1 MHIYLFVLYLP
12 NVIFLPISQ
21 SRLLNMI
28 RFYSYIK
35 LLLIFLILF
44 GFISIFTIFYTLWR
58 YSPELPS
65 YDSIIKYKPNLS
77 SRVYSSDG
85 LLLKSFYT
93 EERIFIPE
101 NRIPE
106 IVKFAF
112 LSSED
117 KNFYKHYGIDLFA
130 ISRAFFTNII
140 NTYSDKRVVGAST
153 ITQQVVKNLLLSNEL
168 SYTRK
173 IKEIILAIRIENI
186 LDKSS
191 ILELY
196 LNDIY
201 LGFGSYGIGSASL
214 NYFNK
219 SIYDLELHE
228 IAFLAALP
236 KAPNNYNPK
245 TNYIRAI
252 DRRNWV
258 IDRMYANGYI
268 KIEDLKYKNKPLEIY
283 KRNDTKYSDAD
294 YYFEEIRKELYST
307 FGKQRLYSDG
317 LIIKTALDSS
327 IQESANISLIEGL
340 VEYEKRHGWHGLI
353 ENTTLDNFLTKKND
367 YIKINPFYPNWDVV
381 IIEKIYKNKLEVFN
395 QSNKLLKIDLNNE
408 NNNWLLKENFKKG
421 DVIYVS
427 KINNTIVINQE
438 PKVNGAIIVLD
449 PHNGDIL
456 ALSGGYSF
464 SKSEFN
470 RATQAKRQPGSAFKP
485 IVYLAALNEGYSPST
500 LILDA
505 PYVVDQGP
513 GLPKWKPSNYTD
525 EFYGL
530 TTMRTG
536 IEKSRNLMTVRLAN
550 RIGMNKILKMANT
563 FDIDEGFDDNLSM
576 SLGSGVITLRDLT
589 NAYAIIANGGKKVKP
604 KLITSIYSKDGKK
617 IYDTRLKKCT
627 DCKVDEFSLEI
638 NPPNL
643 DENKQIVIDPR
654 LAYQITSMME
664 GVIKR
669 GTAKKLQELEVPI
682 AGKTGTTN
690 QNKDAWFIGY
700 TPDLVI
706 GVYVGYDQPKS
717 LGYKQTGSSVAV
729 PIFNKF
735 AKKIK
740 INKNKK
746 PFRIPSGISFVRID
760 PSSGKVSNTKG
771 AISEPFILGSE
782 PYSNNINIIDGLE
795 NFNNNSI
802 SGTGGLL
809 E

>member
-1 MHIYLFVLYLP
+1 MTKVFD
-12 NVIFLPISQ
+12 
-21 SRLLNMI
+21 
-28 RFYSYIK
+28 YIK
-35 LLLIFLILF
+35 LLLIFLLIF
-44 GFISIFTIFYTLWR
+44 GFISIFTIFYVLWR

-65 YDSIIKYKPNLS
+65 YESIINYKPNLS
-77 SRVYSSDG
+77 SRIYSSDG
-85 LLLKSFYT
+85 FLLKSFYT

-101 NRIPE
+101 NRIPKK
-106 IVKFAF
+106 IKYAF
-112 LSSED
+112 LASED
-117 KNFYKHYGIDLFA
+117 KNFYDHYGLDIIA
-130 ISRAFFTNII
+130 IFRAFLTNVI
-140 NTYSDKRVVGAST
+140 NLNSNKRVVGAST
-153 ITQQVVKNLLLSNEL
+153 ITQQVVKNLLLNNEL
-168 SYTRK
+168 SYSRK

-186 LDKSS
+186 LDKDE

-201 LGFGSYGIGSASL
+201 LGYGSYGIGSASL

-245 TNYIRAI
+245 KNYSKALN
-252 DRRNWV
+252 RRNWV
-258 IDRMYANGYI
+258 IDRMYENRFI
-268 KIEDLKYKNKPLEIY
+268 DKNELIYKNKPLEVY
-283 KRNDTKYSDAD
+283 KRIDIEFSDAD
-294 YYFEEIRKELYST
+294 YFYEEIRKELFNK
-307 FGKQRLYSDG
+307 FGKEKLYSEG
-317 LIIKTALDSS
+317 IIIKTSLDSS
-327 IQESANISLIEGL
+327 IQHSANLSLIEGL
-340 VEYEKRHGWHGLI
+340 IEYEKKHGWKGQI
-353 ENTTLDNFLTKKND
+353 ENTNLDEFLNKKD
-367 YIKINPFYPNWDVV
+367 FYKDINPFVSKWETV
-381 IIEKIYKNKLEVFN
+381 IIDTVNKEKLEVINLKKDKFEINLENEFN
-395 QSNKLLKIDLNNE
+395 K
-408 NNNWLLKENFKKG
+408 WLLNVTFNKG
-421 DVIYVS
+421 DVIYVEKKKNS
-427 KINNTIVINQE
+427 YIINQE
-438 PKVNGAIIVLD
+438 PNVNGAIIVID
-449 PHNGDIL
+449 PYNGDIL

-464 SKSEFN
+464 KKSEFN

-485 IVYLAALNEGYSPST
+485 IVYLAALNEGYSPAT

-550 RIGMNKILKMANT
+550 RIGMKKILDMANN
-563 FDIDEGFDDNLSM
+563 FNISEGLDTNLSM
-576 SLGSGVITLRDLT
+576 SLGSGVVTLKELS
-589 NAYAIIANGGKKVKP
+589 NAYAMIANGGKKIEP

-617 IYDTRLKKCT
+617 IYDTRLKKCL
-627 DCKVDEFSLEI
+627 DCKIETLSSI
-638 NPPNL
+638 NKIPFL
-643 DENKQIVIDPR
+643 DEAKNIIVDPR
-654 LAYQITSMME
+654 FAYQITSMMQ
-664 GVIKR
+664 GVVER
-669 GTAKKLQELEVPI
+669 GTAKNLKDLNVPI

-706 GVYVGYDQPKS
+706 GVYVGFDQPKS

-729 PIFNKF
+729 PIFKKL

-746 PFRIPSGISFVRID
+746 PFRVPAGISFVRID
-760 PSSGKVSNTKG
+760 PNTGTVSNQKES
-771 AISEPFILGSE
+771 IVEPFILGSE
-782 PYSNNINIIDGLE
+782 PYLDNINVIDGLE

-809 E
+809 K

>member
-1 MHIYLFVLYLP
+1 
-12 NVIFLPISQ
+12 
-21 SRLLNMI
+21 MI
-28 RFYSYIK
+28 NFFKYIK
-35 LLLIFLILF
+35 LFLVFLFIF

-65 YDSIIKYKPNLS
+65 YDSIVKYKPNLS
-77 SRVYSSDG
+77 SRIYSSDG
-85 LLLKSFYT
+85 FLLKSFYT
-93 EERIFIPE
+93 EERIFIPVD
-101 NRIPE
+101 RIPQN
-106 IVKFAF
+106 IINAF
-112 LSSED
+112 VASED
-117 KNFYKHYGIDLFA
+117 KNFYDHYGIDIFA
-130 ISRAFFTNII
+130 IFRAFLTNIT
-140 NTYSDKRVVGAST
+140 NMNSNKRVVGAST
-153 ITQQVVKNLLLSNEL
+153 ITQQVVKNLLLNNEL
-168 SYTRK
+168 SYSRK

-186 LDKSS
+186 LDKGD

-201 LGFGSYGIGSASL
+201 LGYGSYGIGSASL

-245 TNYIRAI
+245 TNYFRAI

-258 IDRMYANGYI
+258 IDRMYANGFI
-268 KIEDLKYKNKPLEIY
+268 KRENLEYKNKPLEIY
-283 KRNDTKYSDAD
+283 QRFDIEFSDAD
-294 YYFEEIRKELYST
+294 YFYEEIRKELFRK
-307 FGKQRLYSDG
+307 FGKEKLYSEG
-317 LIIKTALDSS
+317 LIIKTALDSN
-327 IQESANISLIEGL
+327 IQKSANHSLIEGL
-340 VEYEKRHGWHGLI
+340 LEYERRQGWDGLI
-353 ENTTLDNFLTKKND
+353 ENTTFDNFFNKKSFYNE
-367 YIKINPFYPNWDVV
+367 INPFFPKWETAIVNKVFH
-381 IIEKIYKNKLEVFN
+381 NKLEVFN
-395 QSNKLLKIDLNNE
+395 LNKIKINIDLDNDF
-408 NNNWLLKENFKKG
+408 NNWLSNEIFTQG
-421 DVIYVS
+421 DVIYIE
-427 KINNTIVINQE
+427 KRNNNFVINQE

-449 PHNGDIL
+449 PYSGDIL

-464 SKSEFN
+464 KKSEFN
-470 RATQAKRQPGSAFKP
+470 RVTQAKRQPGSAFKP

-505 PYVVDQGP
+505 PYVVDQGE

-550 RIGMNKILKMANT
+550 RIGMEKILSMADN
-563 FDIDEGFDDNLSM
+563 FDINEGLDNNLSM
-576 SLGSGVITLRDLT
+576 SLGSGVITLLDLSK
-589 NAYAIIANGGKKVKP
+589 AYAIIANGGKKIEP

-617 IYDTRLKKCT
+617 IYDTRLKKCF
-627 DCKVDEFSLEI
+627 DCRIDKILLKNEI
-638 NPPNL
+638 PNL
-643 DENKQIVIDPR
+643 VEDKNIVVDPR
-654 LAYQITSMME
+654 LTYQITSMME
-664 GVIKR
+664 GVIER
-669 GTAKKLQELEVPI
+669 GTAKKLKDLNVPI

-690 QNKDAWFIGY
+690 KNKDAWFIGY

-729 PIFNKF
+729 PIFKKF
-735 AKKIK
+735 ATKIK

-760 PSSGKVSNTKG
+760 PNSGIVSNEQG
-771 AISEPFILGSE
+771 SIVEPFILGSE
-782 PYSNNINIIDGLE
+782 PYSDNINVIDGLE
-795 NFNNNSI
+795 NFNSNSI

>member
-1 MHIYLFVLYLP
+1 MIK
-12 NVIFLPISQ
+12 FLK
-21 SRLLNMI
+21 
-28 RFYSYIK
+28 FIK
-35 LLLIFLILF
+35 LILIFTISS
-44 GFISIFTIFYTLWR
+44 GIISIFTIFYVLWK

-65 YDSIIKYKPNLS
+65 YENILQYKPNLS
-77 SRVYSSDG
+77 SRIYSSDG
-85 LLLKSFYT
+85 MLLKSYFT

-106 IVKFAF
+106 NIKFAF

-117 KNFYKHYGIDLFA
+117 KNFYNHYGIDIIA
-130 ISRAFFTNII
+130 ILRAFTTNIL
-140 NTYSDKRVVGAST
+140 NTYSNKRVVGAST
-153 ITQQVVKNLLLSNEL
+153 ITQQVVKNLLLSNEV
-168 SYTRK
+168 SYSRK

-186 LDKSS
+186 LNKNS

-201 LGFGSYGIGSASL
+201 LGYGSYGIGTASL

-245 TNYIRAI
+245 TNYLKAI
-252 DRRNWV
+252 ERRNWV
-258 IDRMYANGYI
+258 IDRMYENGFI
-268 KIEDLKYKNKPLEIY
+268 KKKDLQFKEKSLEVYQRKDIEF
-283 KRNDTKYSDAD
+283 SDAD
-294 YYFEEIRKELYST
+294 YFYEEIRKELFSKY
-307 FGKQRLYSDG
+307 GEENLYSDG
-317 LIIKTALDSS
+317 LIIKTALDSN
-327 IQESANISLIEGL
+327 IQKSANLSLIEGL
-340 VEYEKRHGWHGLI
+340 LEYEKRQGWNGVI
-353 ENTTLDNFLTKKND
+353 DNVNLKYFNNKKK
-367 YIKINPFYPNWDVV
+367 YYQSINPFPEKWETV
-381 IIEKIYKNKLEVFN
+381 IITLINNNILEVQN
-395 QSNKLLKIDLNNE
+395 NSNKKIKIDLKNE
-408 NNNWLLKENFKKG
+408 LNSWLLKENFKQG
-421 DVIYVS
+421 DLIYIER
-427 KINNTIVINQE
+427 KDDIYVINQE
-438 PKVNGAIIVLD
+438 PRVNGAIIVID

-464 SKSEFN
+464 NKSEFN

-550 RIGMNKILKMANT
+550 RIGMNKILNMADN
-563 FDIDEGFDDNLSM
+563 FNIKDGLDEKLSM
-576 SLGSGVITLRDLT
+576 SLGSGVVTLRDLT
-589 NAYAIIANGGKKVKP
+589 NAYAIIANGGKKIEP
-604 KLITSIYSKDGKK
+604 KLITSIYTKNGKK
-617 IYDTRLKKCT
+617 IYDTSLKKCLN
-627 DCKVDEFSLEI
+627 CKVENISSDIKIPIL
-638 NPPNL
+638 N
-643 DENKQIVIDPR
+643 ENKNIVIDPR
-654 LAYQITSMME
+654 FAYQITSMME

-669 GTAKKLQELEVPI
+669 GTAKNLKELGVPI

-690 QNKDAWFIGY
+690 QNKDAWFIGF

-729 PIFNKF
+729 PIFKNF
-735 AKKIK
+735 ANKIK

-746 PFRIPSGISFVRID
+746 PFRVPAGISFVRIN
-760 PSSGKVSNTKG
+760 PSNGMVSNEKSS
-771 AISEPFILGSE
+771 IIEPFVLGSE
-782 PYSNNINIIDGLE
+782 PYSENINIIDGLE

>member
-1 MHIYLFVLYLP
+1 
-12 NVIFLPISQ
+12 
-21 SRLLNMI
+21 MI
-28 RFYSYIK
+28 RILNYIK
-35 LLLIFLILF
+35 FLLILLFILTF
-44 GFISIFTIFYTLWR
+44 VSIFTIFYILWQ
-58 YSPELPS
+58 YSGELPS
-65 YDSIIKYKPNLS
+65 YENIIKYKPNLS
-77 SRVYSSDG
+77 SRIYSSDG

-93 EERIFIPE
+93 EERIFIPVE
-101 NRIPE
+101 RIPKN
-106 IVKFAF
+106 IKNAF
-112 LSSED
+112 LASED
-117 KNFYKHYGIDLFA
+117 KNFYDHYGIDIIA

-140 NTYSDKRVVGAST
+140 NMNSNKRVVGAST

-168 SYTRK
+168 SYSRK

-186 LDKSS
+186 LNKDD

-228 IAFLAALP
+228 VAFLAALP

-245 TNYIRAI
+245 KNYLRAL

-258 IDRMYANGYI
+258 IERMYANKFI
-268 KIEDLKYKNKPLEIY
+268 KKEDLQYKDKPLEVF
-283 KRNDTKYSDAD
+283 KRADVEFSEAD
-294 YYFEEIRKELYST
+294 YYYEEIRKELFNK
-307 FGKQRLYSDG
+307 FGKEKLYSEG

-327 IQESANISLIEGL
+327 IQRSANQSLIEGL
-340 VEYEKRHGWHGLI
+340 ILYEKKQGWNGLI
-353 ENTTLDNFLTKKND
+353 ENTTLENFLNKKD
-367 YIKINPFYPNWDVV
+367 FYIEKNPFYPKWETV
-381 IIEKIYKNKLEVFN
+381 IINDKNKKKLEIF
-395 QSNKLLKIDLNNE
+395 DLNRIKKEINLDNE
-408 NNNWLLKENFKKG
+408 LNNWLGDVNFNKG
-421 DVIYVS
+421 DVIYVE
-427 KINNTIVINQE
+427 KKKDNYIINQE
-438 PKVNGAIIVLD
+438 PKVNGAIIVID
-449 PHNGDIL
+449 PYSGDIL

-464 SKSEFN
+464 KKSEFN

-485 IVYLAALNEGYSPST
+485 IVYLAALNEGYSPAT

-550 RIGMNKILKMANT
+550 RIGMKKILNMANN
-563 FDIDEGFDDNLSM
+563 FNINEGLDTNLSM
-576 SLGSGVITLRDLT
+576 SLGSGVVTLEELT
-589 NAYAIIANGGKKVKP
+589 NAYAIIANGGKKIEP

-617 IYDTRLKKCT
+617 IYDTRLKKC
-627 DCKVDEFSLEI
+627 LECRIETTLSKIKIPDI
-638 NPPNL
+638 NEVKN
-643 DENKQIVIDPR
+643 IIIDPR
-654 LAYQITSMME
+654 IAYQITSMME
-664 GVIKR
+664 GVVER
-669 GTAKKLQELEVPI
+669 GTAKKLKDLNVPI

-706 GVYVGYDQPKS
+706 GVYVGFDEPKS

-729 PIFNKF
+729 PIFKNF

-760 PSSGKVSNTKG
+760 SKSGIVSDQKES
-771 AISEPFILGSE
+771 IVEPFILGSE
-782 PYSNNINIIDGLE
+782 PYSNNINVIDGFE

-809 E
+809 

>member
-1 MHIYLFVLYLP
+1 MIS
-12 NVIFLPISQ
+12 FL
-21 SRLLNMI
+21 
-28 RFYSYIK
+28 SYIK
-35 LLLIFLILF
+35 LLSILLCIFV
-44 GFISIFTIFYTLWR
+44 FISISTIFYTLWR

-65 YDSIIKYKPNLS
+65 YESIVNYKPNLS
-77 SRVYSSDG
+77 SRIYSSDG
-85 LLLKSFYT
+85 FLLKSFFT

-101 NRIPE
+101 NRIPKN
-106 IVKFAF
+106 IKYAF
-112 LSSED
+112 LASED
-117 KNFYKHYGIDLFA
+117 KNFYNHHGIDIIA
-130 ISRAFFTNII
+130 IFRAFFTNII
-140 NTYSDKRVVGAST
+140 NINSNKRVVGAST

-168 SYTRK
+168 SYSRK

-186 LDKSS
+186 LDKDE

-201 LGFGSYGIGSASL
+201 LGYGSYGIGSASL

-245 TNYIRAI
+245 KNYLKAI

-258 IDRMYANGYI
+258 IDRMYSNGFI
-268 KIEDLKYKNKPLEIY
+268 KRTDLKYKNQPLEVY
-283 KRNDTKYSDAD
+283 KRIDIKFSEAD
-294 YYFEEIRKELYST
+294 YFYEEIRKELFKK
-307 FGKQRLYSDG
+307 FGKEKLYSEG
-317 LIIKTALDSS
+317 LIIKTALDSK
-327 IQESANISLIEGL
+327 IQKSANLSLIEGL
-340 VEYEKRHGWHGLI
+340 IEYEKRQGWNGLI
-353 ENTTLDNFLTKKND
+353 DNTNFKDYLNKKNYYNNQNPFFPKWETVIID
-367 YIKINPFYPNWDVV
+367 KVYKKKIEAHNYDKIKI
-381 IIEKIYKNKLEVFN
+381 I
-395 QSNKLLKIDLNNE
+395 IDLNNE
-408 NNNWLLKENFKKG
+408 FNNWLLSEPFKKG
-421 DVIYVS
+421 DVIYVE
-427 KINNTIVINQE
+427 KKNNTYIINQE

-449 PHNGDIL
+449 PYSGDIL

-464 SKSEFN
+464 KKSEFN
-470 RATQAKRQPGSAFKP
+470 RAMQAKRQPGSAFKP

-550 RIGMNKILKMANT
+550 RIGIDKIINMANN
-563 FDIDEGFDDNLSM
+563 FDINEGLDSNLSM
-576 SLGSGVITLRDLT
+576 SLGSGVLTLKELT
-589 NAYAIIANGGKKVKP
+589 NAYAIIANGGKKIEP
-604 KLITSIYSKDGKK
+604 KLITSIYSKEGKK
-617 IYDTRLKKCT
+617 IYDTRLKKCFG
-627 DCKVDEFSLEI
+627 CKVETLLSENVI
-638 NPPNL
+638 PNL
-643 DENKQIVIDPR
+643 DEEKNIIVDPR

-664 GVIKR
+664 GVIER
-669 GTAKKLQELEVPI
+669 GTARKLRDLNVPI

-690 QNKDAWFIGY
+690 ENKDAWFIGY

-706 GVYVGYDQPKS
+706 GVYVGYDKPKN

-729 PIFNKF
+729 PIFKNF
-735 AKKIK
+735 AEK
-740 INKNKK
+740 ININENKK

-760 PSSGKVSNTKG
+760 PKSGIISNQQG
-771 AISEPFILGSE
+771 SIVEPFILGSE
-782 PYSNNINIIDGLE
+782 PYLDKINIIDGLE

-809 E
+809 R

>member
-1 MHIYLFVLYLP
+1 MTKLFNYT
-12 NVIFLPISQ
+12 
-21 SRLLNMI
+21 
-28 RFYSYIK
+28 K
-35 LLLIFLILF
+35 LLLIFLFIF
-44 GFISIFTIFYTLWR
+44 GFISVFSIFYVLWK
-58 YSPELPS
+58 YSSEIPS

-77 SRVYSSDG
+77 SRIYSSDG
-85 LLLKSFYT
+85 FLLKSFYT

-101 NRIPE
+101 NRIP
-106 IVKFAF
+106 INIKNAF
-112 LSSED
+112 LASED
-117 KNFYKHYGIDLFA
+117 KNFYNHYGIDIAA
-130 ISRAFFTNII
+130 IFRAFFTNII
-140 NTYSDKRVVGAST
+140 NINSNKRVVGAST

-168 SYTRK
+168 SYSRK

-186 LDKSS
+186 LDKNE

-219 SIYDLELHE
+219 SIYELELHE

-245 TNYIRAI
+245 SNYIKAI

-258 IDRMYANGYI
+258 IDRMYANGFI
-268 KIEDLKYKNKPLEIY
+268 NKNALEYKNKPIDVYERLDI
-283 KRNDTKYSDAD
+283 KFSDAD
-294 YYFEEIRKELYST
+294 YFYEEIRKELFKK
-307 FGKQRLYSDG
+307 FGKEKLYSDG
-317 LIIKTALDSS
+317 LIIKTALDSN
-327 IQESANISLIEGL
+327 IQKKANLSLIEGL
-340 VEYEKRHGWHGLI
+340 IEYEKKQGWNGLI
-353 ENTTLDNFLTKKND
+353 ENTNLENFLNKKSH
-367 YIKINPFYPNWDVV
+367 YIKNNPFFPKWEIV
-381 IIEKIYKNKLEVFN
+381 IVNEVYQKKIKVLNLNKIKIE
-395 QSNKLLKIDLNNE
+395 IDLNDEFND
-408 NNNWLLKENFKKG
+408 WLSNIKFKKG
-421 DVIYVS
+421 DVIYVQ
-427 KINNTIVINQE
+427 KKNNNYIINQE

-449 PHNGDIL
+449 PYTGDIL
-456 ALSGGYSF
+456 ALTGGYSF
-464 SKSEFN
+464 KKSEFN

-485 IVYLAALNEGYSPST
+485 IVYLAALNEGYSPAT

-550 RIGMNKILKMANT
+550 RIGMNKILSLANN
-563 FDIDEGFDDNLSM
+563 FDLNNGLDDNLSM
-576 SLGSGVITLRDLT
+576 SLGSGVLTLKELT
-589 NAYAIIANGGKKVKP
+589 NAYAIIANGGKKIEP
-604 KLITSIYSKDGKK
+604 KLITSIYSKSGKK
-617 IYDTRLKKCT
+617 IYDTRLKKCLN
-627 DCKVDEFSLEI
+627 CKTKTISSSKVLPKLEEDKNI
-638 NPPNL
+638 
-643 DENKQIVIDPR
+643 IIDPR
-654 LAYQITSMME
+654 IAYQITSMME

-669 GTAKKLQELEVPI
+669 GTAKKLKDLNVPI

-690 QNKDAWFIGY
+690 KNKDAWFIGY

-706 GVYVGYDQPKS
+706 GVYVGYDQPKT

-729 PIFNKF
+729 PIFKKL

-746 PFRIPSGISFVRID
+746 PFRIPSGLSFVRID
-760 PSSGKVSNTKG
+760 PNSGNVSSQKNSIV
-771 AISEPFILGSE
+771 EPFILGSE
-782 PYSNNINIIDGLE
+782 PYSDNINIIDGLE
-795 NFNNNSI
+795 DFNNDSI

-809 E
+809 K

>member
-1 MHIYLFVLYLP
+1 MP
-12 NVIFLPISQ
+12 NVIFLTISQ
-21 SRLLNMI
+21 CSLLNML
-28 RFYSYIK
+28 RLFTYIK
-35 LLLIFLILF
+35 LFLVFVILS
-44 GFISIFTIFYTLWR
+44 GILGIFTIFLTLWH

-65 YDSIIKYKPNLS
+65 YENIIKYKPNLS
-77 SRVYSSDG
+77 SRIYSADG

-101 NRIPE
+101 RRIPQN
-106 IVKFAF
+106 IKLAF

-117 KNFYKHYGIDLFA
+117 KNFYNHYGVDVTA
-130 ISRAFFTNII
+130 ILRAFFTNII

-153 ITQQVVKNLLLSNEL
+153 ITQQVVKNLLLSNEV
-168 SYTRK
+168 SYSRK
-173 IKEIILAIRIENI
+173 IKEIILAVRIENI
-186 LDKSS
+186 LDKNS

-201 LGFGSYGIGSASL
+201 LGYGSYGIGTASL

-219 SIYDLELHE
+219 SVYDLDLHE

-245 TNYIRAI
+245 KNYSKAI
-252 DRRNWV
+252 ERRNWV
-258 IDRMYANGYI
+258 IDRMYANGFI
-268 KIEDLKYKNKPLEIY
+268 TKKELEYKEKPLEIY
-283 KRNDTKYSDAD
+283 KRKNILFSDAD
-294 YYFEEIRKELYST
+294 YFYEEIRKELYSKY
-307 FGKQRLYSDG
+307 GKEKLYSDG
-317 LIIKTALDSS
+317 LIIKTSLNSS
-327 IQESANISLIEGL
+327 IQENANKSLIEGL
-340 VEYEKRHGWHGLI
+340 VEYEKKYGWHGL
-353 ENTTLDNFLTKKND
+353 LDNTSLNKFQKNKD
-367 YIKINPFYPNWDVV
+367 LYILNNPFYPKWMSVF
-381 IIEKIYKNKLEVFN
+381 IEKVNETNIEVINHSKIKF
-395 QSNKLLKIDLNNE
+395 KIDLNNQY
-408 NNNWLLKENFKKG
+408 NSWLLDQVFNEG
-421 DVIYVS
+421 DVIYVE
-427 KINNTIVINQE
+427 KVDDEYIIVQE
-438 PKVNGAIIVLD
+438 PKVNGAIIVID
-449 PHNGDIL
+449 PYNGDIL

-464 SKSEFN
+464 NKSEFN
-470 RATQAKRQPGSAFKP
+470 RATQARRQPGSAFKP

-505 PYVVDQGP
+505 PYVVDQGA

-550 RIGMNKILKMANT
+550 RIGMNKIISMANN
-563 FDIDEGFDDNLSM
+563 FDINYDLDDKLSM
-576 SLGSGVITLRDLT
+576 SLGAGEISLRDLT
-589 NAYAIIANGGKKVKP
+589 NAYGIIANGGKKIEP
-604 KLITSIYSKDGKK
+604 KLIKSIYSKDGKK
-617 IYDTRLKKCT
+617 IYDTNLKKCL
-627 DCKVDEFSLEI
+627 DCRLKNFPSEI
-638 NPPNL
+638 KIPDIYEDKN
-643 DENKQIVIDPR
+643 IVIDPR

-669 GTAKKLQELEVPI
+669 GTAKKLLDLDVPL

-690 QNKDAWFIGY
+690 QNKDAWFIGF

-706 GVYVGYDQPKS
+706 GVYVGFDTPKT

-729 PIFNKF
+729 PIFKSL
-735 AKKIK
+735 AKKIN

-760 PSSGKVSNTKG
+760 PNTGQISNNKDS
-771 AISEPFILGSE
+771 IIEPFILGSE
-782 PYSNNINIIDGLE
+782 PYLDNISVIDGLE

-809 E
+809 Q

>member
-1 MHIYLFVLYLP
+1 MY
-12 NVIFLPISQ
+12 IF
-21 SRLLNMI
+21 
-28 RFYSYIK
+28 YKYIK
-35 LLLIFLILF
+35 LLLIFLIIST
-44 GFISIFTIFYTLWR
+44 FISIFTIFYTLWR

-65 YDSIIKYKPNLS
+65 YEKILKYKPNLS
-77 SRVYSSDG
+77 SRIYSSDG

-101 NRIPE
+101 NRIPQN
-106 IVKFAF
+106 VKFAF

-117 KNFYKHYGIDLFA
+117 KNFYDHYGVDFTA
-130 ISRAFFTNII
+130 IIRALFTNILNI
-140 NTYSDKRVVGAST
+140 NSEKRVVGAST
-153 ITQQVVKNLLLSNEL
+153 ITQQVVKNLLLTNEL
-168 SYTRK
+168 SYSRK

-186 LDKSS
+186 LDKNS

-201 LGFGSYGIGSASL
+201 LGYGSYGIGTASL

-245 TNYIRAI
+245 INYSKAI

-258 IDRMYANGYI
+258 IDRMFENGFI
-268 KIEDLKYKNKPLEIY
+268 KDNDLKYKNRPIEVYERTDVKFSE
-283 KRNDTKYSDAD
+283 AD
-294 YYFEEIRKELYST
+294 YFYEEIRKVLYSK
-307 FGKQRLYSDG
+307 FGKEKLYSDG
-317 LIIKTALDSS
+317 LIVKTALNSEL
-327 IQESANISLIEGL
+327 QKSANLSLVEGL
-340 VEYEKRHGWHGLI
+340 TEYEKRKGWHGLI
-353 ENTTLDNFLTKKND
+353 ENTTLDKFIKKNKI
-367 YIKINPFYPNWDVV
+367 YNSNNPFLPKWKVVILNKINQKK
-381 IIEKIYKNKLEVFN
+381 IEVYDQNKNKI
-395 QSNKLLKIDLNNE
+395 KIDLE
-408 NNNWLLKENFKKG
+408 NKFNSWLLNEDFNKG
-421 DVIYVS
+421 DVIYVEEIKNS
-427 KINNTIVINQE
+427 HVIRQE

-449 PHNGDIL
+449 PYTGDIL

-464 SKSEFN
+464 NKSEFN

-485 IVYLAALNEGYSPST
+485 IVYLSALSEGYSPST

-525 EFYGL
+525 EFFGL

-550 RIGMNKILKMANT
+550 RIGMNKILRMASK
-563 FDIDEGFDDNLSM
+563 FDIDYGLDNNLSM

-589 NAYAIIANGGKKVKP
+589 NAYAIIANGGKKIEP
-604 KLITSIYSKDGKK
+604 KIITSIYSKDGKK

-627 DCKVDEFSLEI
+627 ECKVNTISSKI
-638 NPPNL
+638 NIPNL
-643 DENKQIVIDPR
+643 VEDKEVIVDPR

-664 GVIKR
+664 GVIER
-669 GTAKKLQELEVPI
+669 GTAKKLKDLEVPI

-729 PIFNKF
+729 PIFKNF

-746 PFRIPSGISFVRID
+746 PFRIPTGISFVRID
-760 PSSGKVSNTKG
+760 PNSGIVSNKEG
-771 AISEPFILGSE
+771 SINEPFILGSE
-782 PYSNNINIIDGLE
+782 PYSGNINIIDGLE

-809 E
+809 VN

>member
-1 MHIYLFVLYLP
+1 MFK
-12 NVIFLPISQ
+12 
-21 SRLLNMI
+21 
-28 RFYSYIK
+28 FYKYIK
-35 LLLIFLILF
+35 LLLVFLIIST
-44 GFISIFTIFYTLWR
+44 FISIFTIFYTLWR

-65 YDSIIKYKPNLS
+65 YENILKYKPNLS
-77 SRVYSSDG
+77 SRIYSSDG

-101 NRIPE
+101 NRIPQN
-106 IVKFAF
+106 VKFAF

-117 KNFYKHYGIDLFA
+117 KNFYNHYGVDFTA
-130 ISRAFFTNII
+130 IIRALFTNILNI
-140 NTYSDKRVVGAST
+140 YSEKRVVGAST

-168 SYTRK
+168 SYSRK

-186 LDKSS
+186 LDKNS

-201 LGFGSYGIGSASL
+201 LGYGSYGIGTASL

-245 TNYIRAI
+245 INYSKAI

-258 IDRMYANGYI
+258 IDRMFENGFI
-268 KIEDLKYKNKPLEIY
+268 NDKDLKYKNRPIEVYERTDVKFSE
-283 KRNDTKYSDAD
+283 AD
-294 YYFEEIRKELYST
+294 YFYEEIRKELYSK
-307 FGKQRLYSDG
+307 FGKEKLYSDG
-317 LIIKTALDSS
+317 LIVKTALNSEL
-327 IQESANISLIEGL
+327 QKSANLSLIEGL
-340 VEYEKRHGWHGLI
+340 IDYEKRQGWHGLI
-353 ENTTLDNFLTKKND
+353 EKTTLDKFIKNNKKYNSNNPFLSKWKVVIVDKINQKKIEVYDQNKNK
-367 YIKINPFYPNWDVV
+367 IKI
-381 IIEKIYKNKLEVFN
+381 ELENKF
-395 QSNKLLKIDLNNE
+395 
-408 NNNWLLKENFKKG
+408 NNWLVKENFNKG
-421 DVIYVS
+421 DVIYIE
-427 KINNTIVINQE
+427 KIKNDHVIRQE

-449 PHNGDIL
+449 PYTGDIL

-464 SKSEFN
+464 NKSEFN

-485 IVYLAALNEGYSPST
+485 IVYLSALSEGYSPST

-505 PYVVDQGP
+505 PYVIDQGP

-525 EFYGL
+525 EFFGL

-550 RIGMNKILKMANT
+550 RIGMDKILKMANK
-563 FDIDEGFDDNLSM
+563 FDIDYGLDTNLSM

-589 NAYAIIANGGKKVKP
+589 NAYAVIANGGKKIEP
-604 KLITSIYSKDGKK
+604 KIITSIYSKDGKK
-617 IYDTRLKKCT
+617 IYDTSLKKCT
-627 DCKVDEFSLEI
+627 ECKVNTISSKI
-638 NPPNL
+638 NIPNL
-643 DENKQIVIDPR
+643 IEDKEIIVDPR

-664 GVIKR
+664 GVIER
-669 GTAKKLQELEVPI
+669 GTAKKLKDLEVPI

-690 QNKDAWFIGY
+690 KNKDAWFIGF

-729 PIFNKF
+729 PIFKNF

-760 PSSGKVSNTKG
+760 PNSGMVSNKEG
-771 AISEPFILGSE
+771 SINEPFILGSE
-782 PYSNNINIIDGLE
+782 PYSGNINIIDGLE

-809 E
+809 VN